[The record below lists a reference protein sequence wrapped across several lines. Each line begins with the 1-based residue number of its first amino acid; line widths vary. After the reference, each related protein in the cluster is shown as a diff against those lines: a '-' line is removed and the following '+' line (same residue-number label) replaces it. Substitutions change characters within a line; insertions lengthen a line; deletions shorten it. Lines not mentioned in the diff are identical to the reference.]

1 MLARMRISRVFL
13 GLLCTSIAVASC
25 GGGSSG
31 GGPTATSPTPTQLTV
46 ADAASSL
53 GEEIASSI
61 NAALRA
67 GTASSRPEPGA
78 VAALWRFFVPVLT
91 AQSNFVGNCSRG
103 GNTTIRYGGFR
114 PVVLANTSIEFSN
127 CGMNGRNAQFTGT
140 LTSNGHWTAGQPGPI
155 GLSGNVTSTSIANG
169 TPIAIDAAVTNTTFN
184 GRIGGVTV
192 GTPDTNPPP
201 NPNSCPATLS
211 QSAITIPQGGG
222 TFSVSITVGST
233 CAWSV
238 TSAPTWVS
246 FTNAGGRGN
255 GSISFTVSAS
265 DGTQRTGA
273 IVVNNMNISL
283 NQLATST
290 TTGQDS
296 TVGQWSGTVS
306 VNQPCGQLFP
316 ASYTW
321 RATITRSGSA
331 YSMALFTSFS
341 FETRTIP
348 VPAVGS
354 DRSFEFNWNDPEID
368 LILRL
373 RATFAADFQSLS
385 GTVNGTIVC
394 NPSNPPQA
402 LNGTWQGRRTGS

>member
-1 MLARMRISRVFL
+1 MLSHMRISRLVL
-13 GLLCTSIAVASC
+13 GSICASIAIASC
-25 GGGSSG
+25 GGGSSSG
-31 GGPTATSPTPTQLTV
+31 GGTTVTSPTPTQLTV
-46 ADAASSL
+46 ADAASSI

-61 NAALRA
+61 NSALRA
-67 GTASSRPEPGA
+67 GTASSQPESGTI
-78 VAALWRFFVPVLT
+78 AALWRFFLPVLS
-91 AQSNFVGNCSRG
+91 AQSNFVANCSRG
-103 GNTTIRYGGFR
+103 GNVNIRYGGFR

-127 CGMNGRNAQFTGT
+127 CGMSGRNALFSGT

-184 GRIGGVTV
+184 GRVGGVTV

-211 QSAITIPQGGG
+211 QSAITIAQGGG

-265 DGTQRTGA
+265 DGTQRTGN
-273 IVVNNMNISL
+273 IVVNGMNITL

-290 TTGQDS
+290 TSGADAA
-296 TVGQWSGTVS
+296 VGQWSGTLTSTV
-306 VNQPCGQLFP
+306 PCLSGNPTRTFNW
-316 ASYTW
+316 TG
-321 RATITRSGSA
+321 TITRSGNN
-331 YSMALFTSFS
+331 FTFAWRDSYFA
-341 FETRTIP
+341 TTMT
-348 VPAVGS
+348 
-354 DRSFEFNWNDPEID
+354 RSFPVAQTFTMTINDQFD
-368 LILRL
+368 TFTLVG
-373 RATFAADFQSLS
+373 TFASDYQSITGTMTGRVDCVQDKPPVS
-385 GTVNGTIVC
+385 GTW
-394 NPSNPPQA
+394 S
-402 LNGTWQGRRTGS
+402 GRRTGS